1 MLWVS
6 DSWLLYLPKVS
17 CYILRCWFLDAWF
30 KAVQGLTILSVIAIV
45 ASLVIILLFI
55 CHARAFESDKVQRLV
70 TATTA
75 VVGE

>member
-30 KAVQGLTILSVIAIV
+30 KAVQGLIILSVIAIV
-45 ASLVIILLFI
+45 ATLVITLLFI
-55 CHARAFESDKVQRLV
+55 CHARASESDKVQLLM
-70 TATTA
+70 TAMTA
-75 VVGE
+75 VVGK